1 MWKLRKPSIS
11 SVAVATALTLLGI
24 NLIPAAHAT
33 AIIGATFPQQVVQ
46 EMTSLQQYSQNVTAA
61 MADVQTKM
69 NTLNQY
75 TTDLQNLASMPANAI
90 SKVTMPYQQA
100 MYDYQ
105 QATGLMNEY
114 QYMYGNLSNIQ
125 SGMAQQNLNILNS
138 ALSPQNYAAAVYQS
152 QSAQAQANQA
162 QIGSIVASMKNV
174 QQRIPIIQAQQAQ
187 MAGISGNV
195 GGFQLLSAQ
204 LTTLEK
210 QNQQMLAAI
219 QQAQLQKASVTATTL
234 STQQALSNSQQANN
248 QYENAV
254 TAAMQSAIPAST
266 ASAARADLNLNN
278 RYSCIASGGTIMT
291 CP

>member
-46 EMTSLQQYSQNVTAA
+46 EMTSLEQYSQNVTSA

-219 QQAQLQKASVTATTL
+219 QQAQLQKASNVAVAATDMSAMNNQNNAANTYADQVAASVL
-234 STQQALSNSQQANN
+234 SADAASKSSASQADAAMLSNRL
-248 QYENAV
+248 
-254 TAAMQSAIPAST
+254 TP
-266 ASAARADLNLNN
+266 
-278 RYSCIASGGTIMT
+278 
-291 CP
+291 